1 MKKEIQVYLV
11 GAGPGDT
18 GLITVKGL
26 KCLQKADVVLYD
38 KLVNCDL
45 LEEAP
50 DGAELVYVGKS
61 KGNHLLPQ
69 EDINR
74 LLAEKAGTGR
84 VVVRLKGGD
93 PFVFGRGGE
102 EAQFLE
108 QTGIPFEVIPGVT
121 AGFAAAAYAGI
132 PVTHRDCT
140 TSVTLVTGH
149 AKGDNTDQPKVN
161 WPSLAPGDGTLV
173 FYMGLSNLKT
183 ICRELITHGRPA
195 GTPVAIVS
203 RATTE
208 DQMTVLSTLEQ
219 APEKVVEY
227 DVPTPAVIIIG
238 EVVTLR
244 DKLRWFDNVQS
255 HN

>member
-1 MKKEIQVYLV
+1 MNKETQVYLV

-38 KLVNCDL
+38 KLVNVEL
-45 LEEAP
+45 LKEAP
-50 DGAELVYVGKS
+50 EGAELIYVGKQ

-69 EDINR
+69 EQISQ
-74 LLAEKAGTGR
+74 LLAEKACLGR

-102 EAQFLE
+102 EAEYLQIRS
-108 QTGIPFEVIPGVT
+108 IPFEVVPGVT

-149 AKGDNTDQPKVN
+149 AKGENSEEPKLN
-161 WPSLAPGDGTLV
+161 WSSLAPGDGTLV
-173 FYMGLSNLKT
+173 FYMGLSNLDT
-183 ICRELITHGRPA
+183 ICRELIANGRSDE
-195 GTPVAIVS
+195 TPVAIIS
-203 RATTE
+203 RATTD
-208 DQMTVLSTLEQ
+208 DQLTLTTTLAN
-219 APEKVVEY
+219 APMDVAEI
-227 DVPTPAVIIIG
+227 DVPTPAVIIVG
-238 EVVTLR
+238 EVVSKR
-244 DKLRWFDNVQS
+244 DQLRWFDMDQS
-255 HN
+255 